1 MKKHILLIEDDSI
14 VRENTA
20 DLLKLANYSVST
32 ATNGKEGVELAKKL
46 NLDLVLCDIMM
57 PHLDGFGVLQ
67 LFLQD
72 DKLKN
77 KPFIFLT
84 SKTSHRDVRKAMEM
98 GADDFITKPFEESEL
113 LSSVHTRLL
122 KNENNKTNNTT
133 SNVIENDSFVF
144 HNIQELIDYFCK
156 KDSFYFQKGDN
167 LYCEGNKS
175 NFVFLIKS
183 GVIKTFKNSEDGKEL
198 ITGFFYN
205 HQFIGNSPSLF
216 DNALTDNAQAIE
228 NSKIIKIE
236 KGEIRAILEKNPKI
250 IIDLMEILSNNI
262 NESKEKMLQMAY
274 SSVRGRVAKTILYL
288 SKNNQLNKLDMSR
301 TDLANLIGIA
311 KETLI
316 RTLTELKESNCINV
330 TKNYIQVNNEREL
343 SRIT

>member
-32 ATNGKEGVELAKKL
+32 ATNGKEGVALAKKL

-72 DKLKN
+72 DNLKN

-84 SKTSHRDVRKAMEM
+84 SKTSHSDVRKAMEM

-122 KNENNKTNNTT
+122 KNENNKSNNTIAID
-133 SNVIENDSFVF
+133 IENDSLVF
-144 HNIQELIDYFCK
+144 NNIQELIDYFCK
-156 KDSFYFQKGDN
+156 KDAFHYQKGDN

-175 NFVFLIKS
+175 NFVYLIKS
-183 GVIKTFKNSEDGKEL
+183 GIIKTFKNSEDGKEL

-216 DNALTDNAQAIE
+216 DYALTDNAQAIE

-250 IIDLMEILSNNI
+250 IIDLMEILSNNM
-262 NESKEKMLQMAY
+262 NDTKEKMLQMAY

-288 SKNNQLNKLDMSR
+288 SKNNQLDKVDMSR

-316 RTLTELKESNCINV
+316 RTLTELKESGCINV